1 MKKMQERNRLYV
13 TFSIVGKPYRFVIDC
28 GYIEVAEYVKE
39 VLSGY
44 SKVKNIRFNT
54 RGGIKNGYGLD
65 ETCWQS
71 LLEQIIRE

>member
-1 MKKMQERNRLYV
+1 MRTFV
-13 TFSIVGKPYRFVIDC
+13 TFRVVGKPYRFVISCYDME
-28 GYIEVAEYVKE
+28 IVEYVKE

-54 RGGIKNGYGLD
+54 RGGIKNGCSLD

>member
-1 MKKMQERNRLYV
+1 MNR
-13 TFSIVGKPYRFVIDC
+13 FWI
-28 GYIEVAEYVKE
+28 YIKHSQTYFQKQNVAIAYVKE

-54 RGGIKNGYGLD
+54 RGGIKNGCSLD

>member
-1 MKKMQERNRLYV
+1 MKRLYV
-13 TFSIVGKPYRFVIDC
+13 TFSIIGKPHRFVISCYDMEI
-28 GYIEVAEYVKE
+28 GEYVKE

-44 SKVKNIRFNT
+44 SQVKNIRFNT
-54 RGGIKNGYGLD
+54 KGGIKNGCGLD